1 MLYVFKNVYN
11 QCFKIHVVLGKGSCS
26 MHGTEEK
33 YRQDL
38 VENGEVKRLLGK
50 HSNKWEDDIKRD
62 LTDTG

>member
-1 MLYVFKNVYN
+1 
-11 QCFKIHVVLGKGSCS
+11 